1 MENEGMGAQG
11 LSAVDKK
18 ITIVLG
24 EASSLPTLTHIS
36 NSLKLP
42 RALLHTEERI
52 SCKEDTCSPRQIRT
66 CVRPRLHDC
75 VSFGFI
81 HICKYPFFKK
91 PFKFENINQTNISF
105 RCSSKRDTL
114 YIETI

>member
-18 ITIVLG
+18 ITIALG

-42 RALLHTEERI
+42 RAFY
-52 SCKEDTCSPRQIRT
+52 RT
-66 CVRPRLHDC
+66 LRN
-75 VSFGFI
+75 
-81 HICKYPFFKK
+81 
-91 PFKFENINQTNISF
+91 E
-105 RCSSKRDTL
+105 
-114 YIETI
+114 